1 MLFKAKEA
9 TSEFM
14 LFDGLGLG
22 ILRNK
27 QYENHVQE
35 KTFTYESGDILV
47 LITDGIVEA
56 KNQKGQQF
64 GFERIRSLVEIHH
77 AKSPN
82 EIQTQLIDSLHVFVG
97 GVRMIDDDYSM
108 MVVKFNNDN

>member
-1 MLFKAKEA
+1 
-9 TSEFM
+9 M